1 MRAIELKNINK
12 KFNDRIIF
20 RDLNISIDSGSFSC
34 IIGQS
39 GLGKSTLV
47 NLITGITLP
56 ESGVVSIFNN
66 SITNMS
72 KSQRD
77 KFRLNNLGIIF
88 QATELIPDLNVFDNI
103 TIPSK
108 FHNGYDNN
116 RLQEIIKLLS
126 IEHLLNNS
134 VSSISGGE
142 RQRVGIARALL
153 LNPKILIADEPTGNL
168 DVEKSAEIGAY
179 LKLVSQSYNL
189 TIIVATHDPIL
200 MENAD
205 KIYDLNKYSEW
216 V

>member
-1 MRAIELKNINK
+1 M
-12 KFNDRIIF
+12 
-20 RDLNISIDSGSFSC
+20 
-34 IIGQS
+34 
-39 GLGKSTLV
+39 
-47 NLITGITLP
+47 
-56 ESGVVSIFNN
+56 
-66 SITNMS
+66 
-72 KSQRD
+72 
-77 KFRLNNLGIIF
+77 
-88 QATELIPDLNVFDNI
+88 
-103 TIPSK
+103 
-108 FHNGYDNN
+108 
-116 RLQEIIKLLS
+116 LS